1 VTQARAWLLA
11 AAGFALFA
19 VGGFVSGSTLAG
31 TIFLAVAVT
40 AVVLS
45 RMAPRP

>member
-1 VTQARAWLLA
+1 VTGARAWQLA

-19 VGGFVSGSTLAG
+19 VGGYASGSTLAG
-31 TIFLAVAVT
+31 TIFLAVAIT

-45 RMAPRP
+45 RMAPRA